1 MKGLIVAIQFLT
13 RLPTPRL
20 TVSKSEFAASIR
32 WFPAVG
38 QIIGAALL
46 GMITLTAPLGPWV
59 SALSALLL
67 WVGITGGLHLDGVGD
82 IADASGAA
90 HQSRDKLLS
99 VLADP
104 HIGSFGV
111 IAIALQILSKFILIH
126 ALILADAA
134 AYLLFIPMFA
144 RIGPLVWALFLPSL
158 HAGLGDMFRPF
169 VKPWLLLIWSVLSL
183 MIAIFYPALLAA
195 PIFFALWA
203 GWIYRRIGGISGDG
217 HGAGIEW
224 SESVLLF
231 AALIWAVLA

>member
-20 TVSKSEFAASIR
+20 TVSKCEFAASIR

-38 QIIGAALL
+38 LIIGAALL
-46 GMITLTAPLGPWV
+46 GVTALTTPLGPWV

-126 ALILADAA
+126 ALLLADAA
-134 AYLLFIPMFA
+134 VYLLFIPMFA

-169 VKPWLLLIWSVLSL
+169 VKPWLLLIWSAISL
-183 MIAIFYPALLAA
+183 MIAAFYPALLAA
-195 PIFFALWA
+195 PIFFTLWA
-203 GWIYRRIGGISGDG
+203 NWIYRKIGGISGDG

-224 SESVLLF
+224 GESTLLF